1 MISANS
7 GDDSWNLKISDPG
20 REGKFLSVPIY
31 YGDWVPIT
39 KAKAT
44 IDSIAASIDAG
55 NRREDKQ
62 LEPVVFEQV
71 GFTQNSFPV
80 IGSRRPLRGTSI
92 SSNTH

>member
-1 MISANS
+1 M
-7 GDDSWNLKISDPG
+7 
-20 REGKFLSVPIY
+20 SVPIY

-71 GFTQNSFPV
+71 GFT
-80 IGSRRPLRGTSI
+80 
-92 SSNTH
+92 